1 MALFFSPWNWR
12 RATTN
17 LIQERQMSLCH
28 IPHPQF
34 RAWVWK
40 CTIFAWVSNRLRAC
54 WGCKIFSVSQNSRH
68 YFFVSSNCTCGK
80 HWLHVKCIYLCTVLV
95 LLLEANYSGNKIIRS
110 TVTVTL
116 SLTLMFQFVQF
127 TSNASDTDCQ
137 LGVKQSSFLWEATT
151 ANSMEWRVKGDG
163 NVSCW
168 MNPASLWPECQTQKA
183 LPDVFSLNIPSFYN
197 PLLLSL
203 SLCVVL
209 KEPLS
214 VPPSVKGVV
223 KC

>member
-1 MALFFSPWNWR
+1 MYGTLFFPPWNWR

-17 LIQERQMSLCH
+17 LIPERQMSLCH

-34 RAWVWK
+34 RACVWK
-40 CTIFAWVSNRLRAC
+40 STISAWVSNKLRAC

-68 YFFVSSNCTCGK
+68 YFFVSSSCTCGK

-116 SLTLMFQFVQF
+116 SLTLMFQFGQF

-137 LGVKQSSFLWEATT
+137 FGVKQSSFLWEATT
-151 ANSMEWRVKGDG
+151 ANSMEGEGGWK
-163 NVSCW
+163 C
-168 MNPASLWPECQTQKA
+168 
-183 LPDVFSLNIPSFYN
+183 
-197 PLLLSL
+197 LLLDESCQSL
-203 SLCVVL
+203 TWMPNTESSARRFFF
-209 KEPLS
+209 KHPLFL
-214 VPPSVKGVV
+214 
-223 KC
+223 